1 MRSFRIAL
9 FVGLVAAAAGCN
21 SGEAETEEPTEAA
34 ATEGEEAEGTEEAGE
49 EAAEEAAE
57 EAEAPAEEAE
67 AEVAA
72 DSLENGVYTSPR
84 FNVRFTLP
92 EGWEAADDGDAGP
105 AGIGTS
111 DDSITFI
118 GPGDAGLRLVVA
130 NSDSIQLVDSSFGNI
145 TETIGFE
152 NVRIVPD
159 ASQTRTFNGIPGYR
173 TEADAHLRG
182 EPLPQYIIA
191 QALDL
196 PDKPTM
202 LTVFV
207 RGDQY
212 DLHSDQMKAI
222 LDSVE
227 ALNLRPE

>member
-1 MRSFRIAL
+1 MRLFRIAL
-9 FVGLVAAAAGCN
+9 FVGLLAGAAGCN
-21 SGEAETEEPTEAA
+21 SGDAETEEPTEAIA
-34 ATEGEEAEGTEEAGE
+34 EGEEAGAAEEGGE
-49 EAAEEAAE
+49 EAAGDEGEEAVADPGTE
-57 EAEAPAEEAE
+57 DG
-67 AEVAA
+67 EVAA
-72 DSLENGVYTSPR
+72 DTFENGVYTAPR
-84 FNVRFTLP
+84 FNVRFNLP
-92 EGWEAADDGDAGP
+92 EGWERAGVGDTGP

-111 DDSITFI
+111 NDSISFI
-118 GPGDAGLRLVVA
+118 GPGDAGLRLIVA
-130 NSDSIQLVDSSFGNI
+130 NSESIQLVDSSFGNI

-196 PDKPTM
+196 PNRPTM

-207 RGDQY
+207 VGDQY
-212 DLHSDQMKAI
+212 DLHSDEMKAI

>member
-1 MRSFRIAL
+1 M
-9 FVGLVAAAAGCN
+9 FVGLLAAATGCD
-21 SGEAETEEPTEAA
+21 SGEAEEPTEGAA
-34 ATEGEEAEGTEEAGE
+34 AEGEEAAAEGEEAAAEGEEAAGE
-49 EAAEEAAE
+49 EAAGDEAA
-57 EAEAPAEEAE
+57 AEASGEM
-67 AEVAA
+67 AA
-72 DSLENGVYTSPR
+72 DTFENGVYTSPR

-92 EGWEAADDGDAGP
+92 EGWVKADDGDAGP

-111 DDSITFI
+111 DDSITFV

-130 NSDSIQLVDSSFGNI
+130 NSDSIQLVDSSFGNV

-182 EPLPQYIIA
+182 DPLPQYIIA

-196 PDKPTM
+196 PEKPTM

-207 RGDQY
+207 VGDQY
-212 DLHSDQMKAI
+212 DIHSDEMFAI

>member
-9 FVGLVAAAAGCN
+9 FVGLVAAAAGCD

-34 ATEGEEAEGTEEAGE
+34 ATGGEEAEGTEEAE
-49 EAAEEAAE
+49 PVAEEAAAGPA
-57 EAEAPAEEAE
+57 AEGGE
-67 AEVAA
+67 EVAA
-72 DSLENGVYTSPR
+72 DSLENGVYTSPL

-92 EGWEAADDGDAGP
+92 EGWEKAGEGDAGP

-111 DDSITFI
+111 NDSITFI

-159 ASQTRTFNGIPGYR
+159 ASQTRTFNGVPGYR

-196 PDKPTM
+196 PGKPTM
-202 LTVFV
+202 LTLFV
-207 RGDQY
+207 VGDQY
-212 DLHSDQMKAI
+212 DIHSEQMFAI